1 MPADAPSGGSRGLR
15 RLASPSSPDSPDLDV
30 ASTTPVPPPAPV
42 LPEPDA
48 ALPPA
53 AGRRFSASAE
63 PSEVMSAAPRRSAV
77 SATSPDSAAE
87 PVFPPPPRRPT
98 APPPVTV
105 TAATAYPRSVPTAPT
120 APADAPAIVPP
131 QPAVSVSAAT
141 AASGAT
147 APAGGA
153 EVADAAASI
162 DPPRR
167 KRFGRGEKEAARRSV
182 PTPTPTAAS
191 VTPMASTPGSDPRP
205 GAAGDTSL
213 TPRKRSMKPAL
224 IIIAA
229 VAAVALIVTAS
240 VWALTLRSTAPS
252 GVPSGTPVS
261 ALDPRL
267 TANDLA
273 GLGGIAW
280 VDSTA
285 ATDAVRPL
293 CLPAESDG
301 LPPVQRSVASQITSD
316 TPENVVVNVVDTYA
330 DEAAATAAYALRLAE
345 AGTCPDTAAWITG
358 ANTVKN
364 LADNADVVRLT
375 VQDTRDLYHTL
386 LVTRTGRT
394 VSMFDATTI
403 SKQISAA
410 DLAGVAAKPLNRV
423 CQDSGTC
430 PGVLEVAGSL
440 PSAATMPGWLVEAD
454 LPRITRGA
462 GRWGATDPV
471 NKLAVVG
478 SQCEAMDLDQVTG
491 AQSAGQRTILLVD
504 DPDAPRGFGVDQ
516 TVYTFAAAADATKLA
531 KKITSN
537 LTGCAN
543 RVPTASVSQ
552 GPAVKASGVDGAKI
566 AGSTFLVTQK
576 TETETVLFRVAV
588 LTVDQ
593 RVVYLLA
600 NPTSSFDFTDD
611 QWRRIGVRAGQR
623 TSQSA

>member
-1 MPADAPSGGSRGLR
+1 M
-15 RLASPSSPDSPDLDV
+15 
-30 ASTTPVPPPAPV
+30 
-42 LPEPDA
+42 
-48 ALPPA
+48 
-53 AGRRFSASAE
+53 
-63 PSEVMSAAPRRSAV
+63 
-77 SATSPDSAAE
+77 
-87 PVFPPPPRRPT
+87 
-98 APPPVTV
+98 
-105 TAATAYPRSVPTAPT
+105 
-120 APADAPAIVPP
+120 
-131 QPAVSVSAAT
+131 
-141 AASGAT
+141 
-147 APAGGA
+147 
-153 EVADAAASI
+153 
-162 DPPRR
+162 
-167 KRFGRGEKEAARRSV
+167 
-182 PTPTPTAAS
+182 
-191 VTPMASTPGSDPRP
+191 
-205 GAAGDTSL
+205 
-213 TPRKRSMKPAL
+213 PRKRSMKPAL